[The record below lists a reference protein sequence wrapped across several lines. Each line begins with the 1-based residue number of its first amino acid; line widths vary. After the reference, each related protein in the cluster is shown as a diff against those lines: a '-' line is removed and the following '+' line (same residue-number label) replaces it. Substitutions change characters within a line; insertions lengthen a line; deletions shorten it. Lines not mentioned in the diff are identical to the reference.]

1 MLLQQLFCIVFFLIL
16 SRKSQTFK
24 DKAGEISFSDFL
36 TLKYYYLPFG
46 IVFILNALVTIIG
59 TQMIINAAMFQ
70 TLRKLTLVKLYI
82 FDLFFGY
89 KKITTFT
96 SICVIL
102 VTIGGLLSGVD
113 TFSRDYLGIAITM
126 VGNIIT
132 VAYNKLT
139 ESFRRKTGVS
149 NLKLLVYN
157 CYMAGPALFIL
168 IFITGEYQR
177 LITYFQEEGYS
188 TGGPAIGFF
197 ASMIFSCSLVI
208 ALNCGFFMSNEKN
221 SSLFTVLLA
230 NTKDV
235 VTSILSYFF
244 LAGNKFT
251 VNIFLGLII
260 STTGAFMFGSKSI
273 CDNML
278 TKGTEN
284 DYKVNNNDNNDNIK
298 NGENN
303 QFQKVEIKLDNN

>member
-1 MLLQQLFCIVFFLIL
+1 
-16 SRKSQTFK
+16 
-24 DKAGEISFSDFL
+24 
-36 TLKYYYLPFG
+36 
-46 IVFILNALVTIIG
+46 
-59 TQMIINAAMFQ
+59 
-70 TLRKLTLVKLYI
+70 
-82 FDLFFGY
+82 
-89 KKITTFT
+89 
-96 SICVIL
+96 
-102 VTIGGLLSGVD
+102 
-113 TFSRDYLGIAITM
+113 
-126 VGNIIT
+126 
-132 VAYNKLT
+132 
-139 ESFRRKTGVS
+139 
-149 NLKLLVYN
+149 
-157 CYMAGPALFIL
+157 
-168 IFITGEYQR
+168 
-177 LITYFQEEGYS
+177 
-188 TGGPAIGFF
+188 
-197 ASMIFSCSLVI
+197 
-208 ALNCGFFMSNEKN
+208 MSNEKN

-284 DYKVNNNDNNDNIK
+284 DYKENNNNDNNDNTK